1 MENCLVTKLK
11 STVNNN
17 SLKKL
22 GVLTFV
28 SQNGFFIQMNTPVEV
43 FIDGVSQGLINTQF
57 YYDQA
62 AEHTIELKNKY
73 ALTRFQTY
81 ASAGVELSELSYLVN
96 CTSIDFSTEAAG
108 DITGNL
114 SDISNCDACTSFII
128 GGNGR
133 ISGNIKVLAEKFPSL
148 SNLVFSVELVEGS
161 IEEFVR
167 QYRSQG
173 RTTGTIN
180 TLISNNGRIS
190 FNGAPVNQTSAS
202 DMSWTENTITFD
214 GVTITA

>member
-11 STVNNN
+11 STVDND

-28 SQNGFFIQMNTPVEV
+28 SQSGFFIRMDSPVEV
-43 FIDGVSQGLINTQF
+43 FIDGVSQGMKNTQF

-73 ALTRFQTY
+73 ALTSFQTY
-81 ASAGVELSELSYLVN
+81 ANAGVELSELSYLVN
-96 CTSIDFSTEAAG
+96 CTSINFSAQSASG
-108 DITGNL
+108 ITGNL
-114 SDISNCDACTSFII
+114 SDIFNCDACTAFTM
-128 GGNGR
+128 GGSLNVL
-133 ISGNIKVLAEKFPSL
+133 GNIKVLAEKFPSL
-148 SNLVFSVELVEGS
+148 STLVFSVELVTGS

-167 QYRSQG
+167 QYRAQG

-180 TLISNNGRIS
+180 TLISYNGRIT
-190 FNGAPVNQTSAS
+190 FNGEYVNQTSAS

-214 GVTITA
+214 GVTINA